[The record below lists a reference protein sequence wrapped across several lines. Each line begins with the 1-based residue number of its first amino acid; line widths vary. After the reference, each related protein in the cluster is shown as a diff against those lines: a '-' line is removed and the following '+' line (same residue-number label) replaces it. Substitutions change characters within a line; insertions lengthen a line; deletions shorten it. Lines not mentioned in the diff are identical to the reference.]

1 MLDQVLNAF
10 RVLPDHNL
18 SIMKDK
24 QTLFAVTVNILQ
36 RIKEILEA
44 VKSDVVLAHGDTCT
58 TFVTVLAN
66 FCPQIPV
73 GIWKLVYVL
82 TISIPLGIY
91 WG

>member
-1 MLDQVLNAF
+1 M
-10 RVLPDHNL
+10 
-18 SIMKDK
+18 
-24 QTLFAVTVNILQ
+24 FAVTVNILQ